1 MKKVTIL
8 VVAAMAF
15 IGLSTSG
22 AYAQGAGPA
31 NRAVIQ
37 LAEQNGSG
45 QTGTATLTG
54 TADGKLMV
62 VVELSNGTSVAQPAH
77 IHNGTCA
84 NLDPKPAY
92 PLTSLTNGV
101 SDTTVDVS
109 MEMLM
114 GGQYAVNVHK
124 SAAEASVYVACG
136 DIVNMQ
142 LGGGAGTGETG
153 GETSGGEIS
162 EGNETVGMPSTGNSD
177 QTFIVLGLIALAAT
191 FTGTG
196 LRFARRKA

>member
-1 MKKVTIL
+1 MKKVAIV
-8 VVAAMAF
+8 VVAALAF

-31 NRAVIQ
+31 NRTVIQ

-45 QTGTATLTG
+45 QNGTATLTA

-62 VVELSNGTSVAQPAH
+62 MVELSNGSSVAQPAH
-77 IHNGTCA
+77 IHKGTCA

-101 SDTTVDVS
+101 SDTTVDVT
-109 MEMLM
+109 MDTLM
-114 GGQYAVNVHK
+114 AGQYAINVHK

-142 LGGGAGTGETG
+142 LGGGAGQGQSETG
-153 GETSGGEIS
+153 GGNTSG
-162 EGNETVGMPSTGNSD
+162 GNETVGMPRTGSSD
-177 QTFIVLGLIALAAT
+177 QTFVVLGLLALAT
-191 FTGTG
+191 TLTGTG

>member
-22 AYAQGAGPA
+22 AYAQGAGPG
-31 NRAVIQ
+31 NRTVIQ
-37 LAEQNGSG
+37 LAEENGSG

-54 TADGKLMV
+54 TDDGKIMV
-62 VVELSNGTSVAQPAH
+62 MVELSNGTSVAQPAH
-77 IHNGTCA
+77 IHKGTCA

-109 MEMLM
+109 METLM
-114 GGQYAVNVHK
+114 AGEYAINIQK

-136 DIVNMQ
+136 NIVNMQ
-142 LGGGAGTGETG
+142 LGGGGVGTGETG
-153 GETSGGEIS
+153 GGEIS
-162 EGNETVGMPSTGNSD
+162 EGNETVGMPRTGNSD

-191 FTGTG
+191 VMGTG

>member
-15 IGLSTSG
+15 IGLSASG

-31 NRAVIQ
+31 NRLVIQ

-62 VVELSNGTSVAQPAH
+62 MVELSNGSTVAQPAH
-77 IHNGTCA
+77 IHPGTCA
-84 NLDPKPAY
+84 SLDPKPVY

-109 MEMLM
+109 LDTLLA
-114 GGQYAVNVHK
+114 GQYAINVHK

-142 LGGGAGTGETG
+142 LGGGAGTEESG
-153 GETSGGEIS
+153 GGEIS
-162 EGNETVGMPSTGNSD
+162 EGNETVGMPTTGNSD
-177 QTFIVLGLIALAAT
+177 QTFIVLGLLALAT
-191 FTGTG
+191 TLTGTS

>member
-1 MKKVTIL
+1 MKKVTIV
-8 VVAAMAF
+8 VVAALAF
-15 IGLSTSG
+15 IGLSTGG

-62 VVELSNGTSVAQPAH
+62 MVELSNGTSVAQPAH

-84 NLDPKPAY
+84 NLDPKPVY

-109 MEMLM
+109 METLM
-114 GGQYAVNVHK
+114 AGQYAINVHK
-124 SAAEASVYVACG
+124 SGPEASVYVACG

-142 LGGGAGTGETG
+142 LGGGAGTG
-153 GETSGGEIS
+153 
-162 EGNETVGMPSTGNSD
+162 ETVGMPSTGNSD

-191 FTGTG
+191 LTGTG